1 MRKVKAICIY
11 HSLTNQI
18 DTFHVMH
25 KNGHFDL
32 VWHDEPAKYK
42 YPTFND
48 LYRDCLLLLKS
59 NNAYVGSYEEFGV
72 TRYDIGFIDLDYYHG
87 VQYYGYR
94 REEK

>member
-11 HSLTNQI
+11 HSLINQI
-18 DTFHVMH
+18 DTFHVMG
-25 KNGHFDL
+25 KSGHFDL

-42 YPTFND
+42 YYSFSD

-59 NNAYVGSYEEFGV
+59 NNAYVESHEEFGV
-72 TRYDIGFIDLDYYHG
+72 TWYDIGFIDLDYYNG

-94 REEK
+94 REDK